1 MKNSILF
8 SFWEFCFKCYIS
20 YYLLRWSASSST
32 WCLSHSFVEGFDVTW
47 PLGPFHIQSM
57 AFEVA
62 SVLSLIKEIIEL
74 NRYQVR
80 LFLYNYSLL
89 HSGKHVPHSV
99 LSSPLWPSL
108 LRLVS
113 HIERRRTPSE
123 SSQLLLG
130 HTSRISVEQKKIT
143 KNVSRL

>member
-1 MKNSILF
+1 
-8 SFWEFCFKCYIS
+8 
-20 YYLLRWSASSST
+20 
-32 WCLSHSFVEGFDVTW
+32 
-47 PLGPFHIQSM
+47 M

-113 HIERRRTPSE
+113 HIERRRTLSE
-123 SSQLLLG
+123 SSQLSLG
-130 HTSRISVEQKKIT
+130 HTSRISVEQKNHEKVLRTTYDISYLSVR
-143 KNVSRL
+143 KLKRKKVVHNQ